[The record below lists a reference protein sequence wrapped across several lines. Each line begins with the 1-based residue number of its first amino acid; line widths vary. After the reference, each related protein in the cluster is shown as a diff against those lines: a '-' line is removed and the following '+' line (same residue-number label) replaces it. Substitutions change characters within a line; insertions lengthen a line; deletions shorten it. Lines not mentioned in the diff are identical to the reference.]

1 MAKVFDKFGSEL
13 KDPETGEFLIK
24 AGSYRAT
31 YDYKSRA
38 DTIFEKEN
46 VRDKTLKKSW
56 DSTTAAHACGKL
68 KKGAA

>member
-1 MAKVFDKFGSEL
+1 MAKAYDKFGYDL
-13 KDPETGEFLIK
+13 KDPETGEFLLK
-24 AGSYRAT
+24 AGSYRAR

-56 DSTTAAHACGKL
+56 ESTEV